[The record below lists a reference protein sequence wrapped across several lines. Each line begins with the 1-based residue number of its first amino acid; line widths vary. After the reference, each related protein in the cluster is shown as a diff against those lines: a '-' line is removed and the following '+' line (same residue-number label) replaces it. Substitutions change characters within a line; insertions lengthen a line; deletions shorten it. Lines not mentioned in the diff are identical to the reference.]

1 MFVAYNINFLF
12 FHSQRV
18 EGENKC
24 PTLSFWLLGKE
35 CCTNSA
41 CEGGVTGRV
50 VVSWTLE
57 GYGQWAA

>member
-24 PTLSFWLLGKE
+24 PTLFLASWE
-35 CCTNSA
+35 
-41 CEGGVTGRV
+41 RV
-50 VVSWTLE
+50 LHKF
-57 GYGQWAA
+57 GL